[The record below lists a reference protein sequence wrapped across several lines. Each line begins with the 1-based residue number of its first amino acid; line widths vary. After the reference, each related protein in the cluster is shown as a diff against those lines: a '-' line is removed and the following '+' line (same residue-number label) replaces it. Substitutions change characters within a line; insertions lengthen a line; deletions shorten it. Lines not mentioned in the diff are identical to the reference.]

1 MLKDNFRDQLFG
13 LFHVIPVV
21 YRESHVHT
29 TGFATG
35 DVGDDTSPDSA
46 FGDNHYLVVAR
57 QKSGGCQIHA
67 RDLAGDTRCR
77 DEMPDIIRT
86 VEENHEPAAR
96 VAQSALQGEPRMKPT
111 APKAAR
117 KGPL

>member
-21 YRESHVHT
+21 HRESHVHA

-35 DVGDDTSPDSA
+35 DVDDDTAPDTA
-46 FGDNHYLVVAR
+46 IGDNHYLIVAR

-86 VEENHEPAAR
+86 VEENHEPG
-96 VAQSALQGEPRMKPT
+96 S
-111 APKAAR
+111 
-117 KGPL
+117 